1 MSDLVDDAEDLK
13 VIDALQTD
21 PRVSPEAIAAVIGG
35 NARSLR
41 RRMNRMLSDG
51 TVRVIATPAISLDH
65 GVLFLR
71 LRVLQGEVEAV
82 AAALARREDIPY
94 IDISVGGDQIAAV
107 MAADPSTSRALV
119 FRQLPATSAV
129 VSVDAQPVIHVF
141 CDSGS
146 WRVGALTAAERAAL
160 TPGRDDDE
168 KRPSDLDPL
177 IVRELEAQ
185 PRASAAA
192 IAQAIG
198 APASSVRR
206 RLTEILRTR
215 RVVLQTFVDPR
226 RLGLGLDADLWMR
239 IPPAH
244 LARAGA
250 ALAAHPAVHGA
261 FATAGTLNVHAAV
274 WLRDTEDLYTFT
286 TTVLAD
292 LGVEELETVVIGQSV
307 KRPGQGRP
315 TRRDPQSRPTG

>member
-1 MSDLVDDAEDLK
+1 MSDLVDSAEDLK
-13 VIDALQTD
+13 IIDALQTD
-21 PRVSPEAIAAVIGG
+21 PRVSPEALAAVIGG

-51 TVRVIATPAISLDH
+51 TVRVVASPAISLDH

-71 LRVLQGEVEAV
+71 LRVLRGEVDAV
-82 AAALARREDIPY
+82 AAALARRADIPY
-94 IDISVGGDQIAAV
+94 IDVSVGGDQIAAV
-107 MAADPSTSRALV
+107 MAADPTTTRALV

-141 CDSGS
+141 CDSSDWRIGS
-146 WRVGALTAAERAAL
+146 LTATERAAL
-160 TPGRDDDE
+160 APAYDADE

-177 IVRELEAQ
+177 IVRELELQ

-192 IAQAIG
+192 IAQVIG

-206 RLTEILRTR
+206 RLSEIIRSR
-215 RVVLQTFVDPR
+215 RVVLQTFVDPH

-239 IPPAH
+239 VPPAH
-244 LARAGA
+244 LARVGA

-261 FATAGTLNVHAAV
+261 FATAGTLNLHAAV
-274 WLRDTEDLYTFT
+274 WLRDTEDLYIFT

-292 LGVEELETVVIGQSV
+292 LGVEQLETVVIGQSV
-307 KRPGQGRP
+307 KRPGLGRSTP
-315 TRRDPQSRPTG
+315 RDPKNRLAD